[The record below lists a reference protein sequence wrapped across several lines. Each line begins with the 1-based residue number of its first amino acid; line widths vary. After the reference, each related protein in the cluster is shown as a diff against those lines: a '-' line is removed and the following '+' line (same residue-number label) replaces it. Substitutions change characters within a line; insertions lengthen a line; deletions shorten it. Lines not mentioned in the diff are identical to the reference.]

1 MEKLAFTSACLSYIR
16 VIMVIMRVSLV
27 EWLCQIA
34 MGRVQHSSTCCQA
47 PVSSS
52 GHVLSHQA
60 INDEASQDLGIGR
73 AYLILKALEQIDW
86 MPGPISSRGGR
97 QNGETGGAILP
108 AHDYR
113 KRGKA
118 MACITFWFS
127 SF

>member
-34 MGRVQHSSTCCQA
+34 MGWVQHSSTCCQA

-60 INDEASQDLGIGR
+60 INDEASQDPGIGR

-113 KRGKA
+113 K
-118 MACITFWFS
+118 
-127 SF
+127 